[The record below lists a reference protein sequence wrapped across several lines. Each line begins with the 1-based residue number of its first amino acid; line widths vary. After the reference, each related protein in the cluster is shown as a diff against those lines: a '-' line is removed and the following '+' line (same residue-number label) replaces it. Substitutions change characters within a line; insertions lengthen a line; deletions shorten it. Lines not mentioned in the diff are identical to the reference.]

1 MVEIH
6 VQKKNQVLEDL
17 VEKEEDFLEKDVD

>member
-17 VEKEEDFLEKDVD
+17 VEKEEDILEKDVD